1 MMTPISLCLSLTCR
15 RTSRPFIPSICTSS
29 KRTSTEFAW
38 SVRSASSPEPT
49 AMGNIP
55 ALRTMASIV
64 CRMLRSSSAM
74 RTVAALAMGRPSI
87 LARTRVRSQT
97 RRGFPDN
104 YTDGEEDEEH
114 PTRDERF
121 EQRRLESP
129 DEGDDCE
136 PARDVRQP
144 VQRLPSAETEPLD
157 PALRRRD
164 GKGGEAA
171 PGGESYRHDLAL
183 DDVLPDA
190 GKVEALIDPH
200 VRREMDCRV
209 EEGKQ
214 PHPPPHP
221 QRPLPPEYQLQRC
234 ARERAQEQD
243 QRIEPETVQY
253 LGYRIRAEPAEH
265 PTA

>member
-1 MMTPISLCLSLTCR
+1 MMTPISLCLSRTCR
-15 RTSRPFIPSICTSS
+15 RTSRPFIPGICTSS
-29 KRTSTEFAW
+29 KRTSTEFAC

-114 PTRDERF
+114 PARDERF
-121 EQRRLESP
+121 EHSRLESP
-129 DEGDDCE
+129 DEVDDCE
-136 PARDVRQP
+136 RSVLNAQDEVDHRAPARAFPQP
-144 VQRLPSAETEPLD
+144 VQRLPSAEPEPLD

-164 GKGGEAA
+164 GKGG
-171 PGGESYRHDLAL
+171 
-183 DDVLPDA
+183 
-190 GKVEALIDPH
+190 
-200 VRREMDCRV
+200 
-209 EEGKQ
+209 
-214 PHPPPHP
+214 
-221 QRPLPPEYQLQRC
+221 
-234 ARERAQEQD
+234 
-243 QRIEPETVQY
+243 
-253 LGYRIRAEPAEH
+253 
-265 PTA
+265 

>member
-29 KRTSTEFAW
+29 KRTSTEFAC

-55 ALRTMASIV
+55 ALRTMASSV

-104 YTDGEEDEEH
+104 YTDGEENEER
-114 PTRDERF
+114 PAGDGPF

-129 DEGDDCE
+129 DEVDDCE
-136 PARDVRQP
+136 SARDVRQP
-144 VQRLPSAETEPLD
+144 VQRLPSPEPEPLD
-157 PALRRRD
+157 PTLRRRD
-164 GKGGEAA
+164 GQGGEAA
-171 PGGESYRHDLAL
+171 PGSESYRHELAL
-183 DDVLPDA
+183 DDVVPDA
-190 GKVEALIDPH
+190 GKVQALIDPH

-209 EEGKQ
+209 KEGEQ
-214 PHPPPHP
+214 PQHPPPP
-221 QRPLPPEYQLQRC
+221 QRPLPPEHQLHRC

-243 QRIEPETVQY
+243 
-253 LGYRIRAEPAEH
+253 
-265 PTA
+265 